1 MRRPSSQAGPV
12 PSLPEKQ
19 GLRTIGI
26 YIAPMF
32 SMISLMCMIEP
43 LRVVNEIVGHQLIK
57 WQLLSKEGGR
67 VNAINGLDLMAHRAI
82 SDDDRFDALA
92 VCASYDLQNAC
103 DPRVLA
109 WLRRLA
115 RGGMRVGAIDT
126 GTYVLAKA
134 GLLTGHRCTIHW
146 QNLESFRAEF
156 PDLQVTTN
164 LFEIDRKR
172 FSCSGATAALDLML
186 YLIGN
191 EYGSELAMQVS
202 EQLIYARLRH
212 DHNGQRSS
220 IAHRLQISDAKLSA
234 ALAVMDQ
241 EVEAPLVVAEVADR
255 AGLTVRQMERLFER
269 NLGCTPSRYYADLR
283 LNRARTLLNQ
293 TTLSVIEIA
302 EGCGFPSY
310 AHFSRS
316 YKRLFGHAPTA
327 ERMRHF
333 DRVRA

>member
-1 MRRPSSQAGPV
+1 
-12 PSLPEKQ
+12 
-19 GLRTIGI
+19 
-26 YIAPMF
+26 
-32 SMISLMCMIEP
+32 
-43 LRVVNEIVGHQLIK
+43 
-57 WQLLSKEGGR
+57 
-67 VNAINGLDLMAHRAI
+67 
-82 SDDDRFDALA
+82 
-92 VCASYDLQNAC
+92 
-103 DPRVLA
+103 
-109 WLRRLA
+109 
-115 RGGMRVGAIDT
+115 MRVGAIDT

-146 QNLESFRAEF
+146 QNLESFRTEF

-333 DRVRA
+333 DLVQA